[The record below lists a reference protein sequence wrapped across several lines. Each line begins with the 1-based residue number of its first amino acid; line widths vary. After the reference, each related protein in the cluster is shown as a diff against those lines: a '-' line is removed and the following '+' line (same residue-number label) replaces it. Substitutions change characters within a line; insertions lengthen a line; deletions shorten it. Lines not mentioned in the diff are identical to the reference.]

1 MPSMPP
7 VYPEV
12 CTMPSMPP
20 VYPEVCGQLCA
31 DSPPTFGRMLGMLR
45 KLSPTFGRML
55 GNVARLYLGVWE
67 IWENVARLY
76 LRVWENYHRFITVL
90 APLRVNVSNG
100 PPKECRL
107 MWQELTER

>member
-1 MPSMPP
+1 
-7 VYPEV
+7 
-12 CTMPSMPP
+12 
-20 VYPEVCGQLCA
+20 
-31 DSPPTFGRMLGMLR
+31 MLR
-45 KLSPTFGRML
+45 IQPSHLWENV

-107 MWQELTER
+107 MWQELSESLIW